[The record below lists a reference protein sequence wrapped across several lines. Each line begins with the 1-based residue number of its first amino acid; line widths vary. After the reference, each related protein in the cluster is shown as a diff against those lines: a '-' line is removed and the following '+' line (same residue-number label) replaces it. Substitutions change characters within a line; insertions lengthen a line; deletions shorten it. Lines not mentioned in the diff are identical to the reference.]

1 MVSKKFPSSKK
12 IKKNTRRTKVPTFE
26 PVLTKKVKKRVLK
39 KTETGSLVLA
49 ENHGY
54 NFSDIIKNQKEA
66 FEFEFGSNIS
76 QSDLDNKHA
85 RTSVINKDQIPYQS
99 TVTLSWHL
107 HDPEVPDSQ
116 TDLNFPFSSDVMED
130 EGMEPIFHKQYQKV
144 RCLDS
149 PKMSIS
155 FTKTPVQVPL
165 LRFQE
170 DQLPFNNVHA
180 GDSLMFTK
188 MQQLCNS
195 SVKSGTNFQLICPL
209 GQDATSELILQVPS
223 DLEKS
228 MASNTASFLFNKS
241 SSRKSRKNSRKNSS
255 LENLKMG

>member
-1 MVSKKFPSSKK
+1 M
-12 IKKNTRRTKVPTFE
+12 PTFE
-26 PVLTKKVKKRVLK
+26 PVLSKKVNKRVLK
-39 KTETGSLVLA
+39 KTEMGSLVLA
-49 ENHGY
+49 DNHGY
-54 NFSDIIKNQKEA
+54 TFSDIIKNPKGV
-66 FEFEFGSNIS
+66 FEFELGFNIS
-76 QSDLDNKHA
+76 QSDFDNKHA
-85 RTSVINKDQIPYQS
+85 RTSVINKGQIPYES
-99 TVTLSWHL
+99 TVPLSCHL
-107 HDPEVPDSQ
+107 NDPEVPGSQ

-155 FTKTPVQVPL
+155 STKTPVQVPL

-170 DQLPFNNVHA
+170 DQIPFNDVHP
-180 GDSLMFTK
+180 GDPSMFTK

-195 SVKSGTNFQLICPL
+195 SVKSGTKFQLICPF
-209 GQDATSELILQVPS
+209 GQDDTCELILQVPS

-228 MASNTASFLFNKS
+228 MATNTASFLFNKS

-255 LENLKMG
+255 LENYKVG